1 MNDETKE
8 KRCKFC
14 GKLLISEKMPICRRC
29 KLEGRNKVG
38 QVGALAASAV
48 TFFYKVKNALS
59 EKKIDNK
66 ARFLDE
72 KVCGRY

>member
-38 QVGALAASAV
+38 QVGGMVVGMFAFVRSAKALAGDKENGDSSSV
-48 TFFYKVKNALS
+48 
-59 EKKIDNK
+59 
-66 ARFLDE
+66 
-72 KVCGRY
+72 

>member
-8 KRCKFC
+8 RRCKFC

-38 QVGALAASAV
+38 QVGVLAASAV
-48 TFFYKVKNALS
+48 TFVFSAKALVGDG
-59 EKKIDNK
+59 ENDD
-66 ARFLDE
+66 ARS
-72 KVCGRY
+72 V

>member
-1 MNDETKE
+1 MLKMNDETKE

-38 QVGALAASAV
+38 QVGGMVVGMFAFVRSAKALAGDKENGDSSSV
-48 TFFYKVKNALS
+48 
-59 EKKIDNK
+59 
-66 ARFLDE
+66 
-72 KVCGRY
+72 

>member
-8 KRCKFC
+8 RRCKFC

-38 QVGALAASAV
+38 QVGGIVGMFAFVRSA
-48 TFFYKVKNALS
+48 K
-59 EKKIDNK
+59 
-66 ARFLDE
+66 RH
-72 KVCGRY
+72 